1 MTDVVGIARMVP
13 VADPA
18 AQPVGTVSGGGRNPT
33 SDRAQSAADGALAPR
48 RSASPPM

>member
-1 MTDVVGIARMVP
+1 MTHVVGKARMVP
-13 VADPA
+13 GADPA
-18 AQPVGTVSGGGRNPT
+18 AQPVGAGSGGARNPT